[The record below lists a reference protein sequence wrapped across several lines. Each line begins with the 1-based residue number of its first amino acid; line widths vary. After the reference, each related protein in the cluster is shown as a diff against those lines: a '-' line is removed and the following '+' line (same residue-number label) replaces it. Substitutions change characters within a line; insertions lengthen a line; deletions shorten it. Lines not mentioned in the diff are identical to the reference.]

1 MVGFFLGVILSL
13 DPMKGKG
20 FMTSH
25 FGPLIYRLGAGRG
38 AVDYDRK
45 MKPEGLDPYL

>member
-1 MVGFFLGVILSL
+1 MVSFFLEVILSL

-25 FGPLIYRLGAGRG
+25 FGLLIHRLGAGRD
-38 AVDYDRK
+38 AVDYDKK
-45 MKPEGLDPYL
+45 MKPEGLEAYP